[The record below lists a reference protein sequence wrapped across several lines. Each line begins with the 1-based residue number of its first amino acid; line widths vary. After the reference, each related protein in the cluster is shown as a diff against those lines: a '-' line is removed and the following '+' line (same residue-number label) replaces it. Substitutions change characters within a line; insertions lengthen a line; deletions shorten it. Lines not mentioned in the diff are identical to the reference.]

1 MGTDSVHGKTH
12 SLLWAVFCAAFVT
25 VAVDCGVDVVGVVE
39 EVSVEDD
46 VVKGVVVEDF
56 VEEAVVDVPGV
67 VVGDG
72 VVESAVVEDSVEDA
86 VVDVS
91 GGVA

>member
-1 MGTDSVHGKTH
+1 MHGNTH
-12 SLLWAVFCAAFVT
+12 SLPWVVSCTAFVT
-25 VAVDCGVDVVGVVE
+25 VGVDCGVDIDVVGVIE
-39 EVSVEDD
+39 EVSVEDG
-46 VVKGVVVEDF
+46 VVKGVVVEDS

-72 VVESAVVEDSVEDA
+72 VVESAVVEDFVEEA

-91 GGVA
+91 GGAA